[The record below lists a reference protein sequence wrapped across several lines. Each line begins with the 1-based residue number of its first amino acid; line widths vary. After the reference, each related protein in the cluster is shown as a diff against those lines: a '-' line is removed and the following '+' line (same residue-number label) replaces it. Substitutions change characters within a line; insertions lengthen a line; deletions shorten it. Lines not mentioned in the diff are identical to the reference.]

1 MTPIRAPPSASPPVY
16 SENKR
21 DESALRNFK
30 AASNLR
36 EHVEVTREESL
47 EISLDLAE
55 AHMNMQNRRKA
66 NVKAAK
72 SAIAEFEKD
81 KPKDSAVRRRLE
93 LVRARIAR
101 AEERWE
107 DADKKYK
114 EVLDGNSDPAV
125 FVEAGDVCQNVNDN
139 DRAKSL
145 YTKAI
150 KIYKRDGKDEAA
162 AEVQEKVDLLGN
174 GK

>member
-1 MTPIRAPPSASPPVY
+1 
-16 SENKR
+16 
-21 DESALRNFK
+21 
-30 AASNLR
+30 
-36 EHVEVTREESL
+36 
-47 EISLDLAE
+47 
-55 AHMNMQNRRKA
+55 MNMQNRRKA